1 MSFLGRAILLFAL
14 FLGLP
19 SFLQGKDADS
29 CGKRTVTVNVRDRR
43 GDFIT
48 ALAPSSFR
56 ATTHGQPI
64 AVVSANME
72 VGPRVVLLLDVSG
85 SIIFSPAKWQTVK
98 LVSQHFVASSPN
110 SFRVAL
116 VLFGSDVIET
126 LDFSHP
132 GKEILQRVQQLG
144 DGEKLVPK
152 GKRRTALLDSVLH
165 ALTLFG
171 KPEPGDTVF
180 VITDGAE
187 NFSRVHPGE
196 VERALISGGVRFFAF
211 ALHDVYSATE
221 FEDEGANM
229 LADLAN
235 RTGGRVLDIDG
246 PPRLDAGSRVRTS
259 LEKIFD
265 QIARYYL
272 LVLEP
277 VKSVAKEV
285 GWELEVVD
293 SHGDRRK
300 DLDLMYPRKLP
311 ACDASDLMKQ
321 VSAK

>member
-1 MSFLGRAILLFAL
+1 MFFLKEPSLRITLLVAIASSLHAQAIDKCANRA
-14 FLGLP
+14 
-19 SFLQGKDADS
+19 
-29 CGKRTVTVNVRDRR
+29 VTVNVRDRH
-43 GDFIT
+43 GNFIT
-48 ALAPSSFR
+48 ALAPTSFR

-64 AVVSANME
+64 TVASADME

-116 VLFGSDVIET
+116 VLFGSDLIET

-196 VERALISGGVRFFAF
+196 VERALISGGVRFFSF

-235 RTGGRVLDIDG
+235 RTGGRVLDVDG
-246 PPRLDAGSRVRTS
+246 PPRLDAGSRVRMS

-277 VKSVAKEV
+277 VKSVAKEA

-293 SHGDRRK
+293 SHGNRRK

-311 ACDASDLMKQ
+311 ACDASDLVKQ